1 MTHVQPIRSR
11 SQLSQDPEI
20 PRPRRSNRKHTRTDP
35 QNHDDQRES
44 SVTGDREQEE
54 DDLDAEEEEAN
65 APPVDNEV
73 TTSRMVAH
81 YSGLVLAS
89 MIGCLIRLGLEAL
102 GQCE

>member
-1 MTHVQPIRSR
+1 MRSR

-20 PRPRRSNRKHTRTDP
+20 PRPPRSDRSHTRSNT

-44 SVTGDREQEE
+44 SVTADREQGE
-54 DDLDAEEEEAN
+54 DDLDVEEEEAN

-73 TTSRMVAH
+73 TASRMVAN